1 MGYPKDFLES
11 RAVIKIG
18 EYAVLPPE
26 GRVINVIPGFE
37 GFQSTILTSP
47 KMGAQSVF
55 YVSTIN
61 PGAKTTAPFGG
72 NGVETFVYFMDG
84 EGTLT
89 VKAGEESYELSQGGY
104 AFVPADK
111 TMELFNKSECKF
123 RILLYKQ
130 KYIELEGH
138 KAETVVGNVN
148 DIVEREYDNMDNMFI
163 KDLLPTHLG
172 FDMNM
177 HILSFKPAGCHPFI
191 ETHVQEHSAYI
202 IEGQGY
208 YQLGAE
214 WIQVKKEDFLWMAPF
229 IQQGCYATGRTRFTY
244 IYSKDCNRDEKI

>member
-11 RAVIKIG
+11 RAVIKCG
-18 EYAVLPPE
+18 KYAVLPPE

-37 GFQSTILTSP
+37 GFQTTILTSP

-55 YVSTIN
+55 YVSTVN
-61 PGAKTTAPFGG
+61 PGAETTLPFGG
-72 NGVETFVYFMDG
+72 NGIETFVYFMDG
-84 EGTLT
+84 AGILT
-89 VKAGEESYELSQGGY
+89 VKTGDEYHELSHGGY

-111 TMELFNKSECKF
+111 TMELFNKSESTY

-130 KYIELEGH
+130 KYIEIDGH
-138 KAETVVGNVN
+138 KAETTVGNVN
-148 DIVEREYDNMDNMFI
+148 DIKEREYDSMDNMFI
-163 KDLLPTHLG
+163 KDLLPTHIG

-202 IEGQGY
+202 IEGQGF
-208 YQLGAE
+208 YQLGDE
-214 WIQVKKEDFLWMAPF
+214 WIQVKKDDFLWMAPF
-229 IQQGCYATGRTRFTY
+229 AQQGCYATGRSRFTY
-244 IYSKDCNRDEKI
+244 IYSKDCNRDEKL

>member
-11 RAVIKIG
+11 RAIIKRG

-37 GFQSTILTSP
+37 GFKTTILTSP

-55 YVSTIN
+55 YVSTVS
-61 PGAKTTAPFGG
+61 PGAKTTLPFGG

-84 EGTLT
+84 EGILK
-89 VKAGEESYELSQGGY
+89 VKAGNENFELSQGGY

-111 TMELFNKSECKF
+111 TMELFNESDGNY

-130 KYIELEGH
+130 KYIELNGH
-138 KAETVVGNVN
+138 KADTVVGNVN
-148 DIVEREYDNMDNMFI
+148 EIEEREYDGMDNMFI

-202 IEGQGY
+202 TNGQGY

-214 WIQVKKEDFLWMAPF
+214 WIQVKKDDFLWMAPF
-229 IQQGCYATGRTRFTY
+229 VQQGCYATGRERFTY
-244 IYSKDCNRDEKI
+244 IYSKDCNRDEII